1 MVEKGY
7 EPTRVADL
15 VDLSGISRSAFLPP
29 VRRQEGVLPRR
40 RRGAD
45 PADPRGHGGGRARRF
60 RRGADAGGWRPSCAW
75 SSPSRPPPRMCFGEI
90 YAAGPE
96 AVTLINRTPDTFEEF
111 FTAQFEQIPGRERK
125 PSDMVRAMIGGLQ
138 KVVHKRLYRDE
149 PRVLLDLAPQICGWW
164 LSYPP
169 PPGSLGWPRRRRPKR
184 QQTFEE
190 RQVHDT
196 PADRVL
202 RSLAATV
209 AEKGYPGATVARS
222 SIAPRPPSAP
232 STRTSPTG
240 RGAAGGAR
248 HGVGANARQDPA
260 GLP

>member
-190 RQVHDT
+190 RQVHDM

-202 RSLAATV
+202 RCPPTGCCGRSPQPSPRRAT
-209 AEKGYPGATVARS
+209 P
-222 SIAPRPPSAP
+222 APRWRDRRSRLDLPAHLL
-232 STRTSPTG
+232 RELRQQG

-248 HGVGANARQDPA
+248 HGV
-260 GLP
+260 